1 MATYPPLLS
10 RFGIAFLT
18 VFLVCDSVF
27 AQPNK
32 KILEQTSF
40 GAEGSVER
48 PVKLPR
54 SVIELLLEVD
64 NGQLK
69 SCLKEEPDISTH
81 FEASR
86 ININVD
92 AYPDLIVKATSLCFR
107 GARRG
112 RRHRFRDRSGSHRE
126 QDDWHGGR
134 QTAADGPHGAIQS
147 CRGDRRPVSRGVDR
161 LCRSVGARPVNL
173 HDVHLRRRARRVR
186 HSRRLTRGRDRC
198 AGDRSA
204 ADGESRRHRAPVA
217 RRRRARQLFARRQR
231 QDRDAHLQRAHRGR
245 VAAGRQRSLAGDRC
259 RLSTGRRDQASR

>member
-107 GARRG
+107 GAHVTAWWLFSNLG
-112 RRHRFRDRSGSHRE
+112 TKDGLDYNYELIFSKSADGIDVLSAQTNGFRDLNVSNYSSAGAVQN
-126 QDDWHGGR
+126 QDIYKF
-134 QTAADGPHGAIQS
+134 DGTDYQS
-147 CRGDRRPVSRGVDR
+147 RVC
-161 LCRSVGARPVNL
+161 SVMYDFNQKPIRI
-173 HDVHLRRRARRVR
+173 
-186 HSRRLTRGRDRC
+186 RC
-198 AGDRSA
+198 H
-204 ADGESRRHRAPVA
+204 E
-217 RRRRARQLFARRQR
+217 
-231 QDRDAHLQRAHRGR
+231 
-245 VAAGRQRSLAGDRC
+245 
-259 RLSTGRRDQASR
+259 